1 MAGTEEDQ
9 PRCPVCAETYT
20 AEGYHLLTR
29 LSCNHTVCSTCFQ
42 GKLVKKNRVDC
53 PLCAETHQFAS
64 EFVSEI
70 TEGNEQEKE
79 DLCPKHWWKFS
90 LFCMEPWCET
100 PVCAQCVKQEHQDH
114 DFGNL
119 EDVMGEKFEALL
131 ADVESLKKR
140 FQSNEDKLIT
150 VRNNENSNSSTCIDN
165 IRKNEKE
172 LIGKINAMTEKMV
185 QKVLNQKVQLDN
197 SLNEALAKI
206 KDNSMLL
213 ESIKDTITYSG
224 SISHKSFTDK
234 MRAVKKSGEQVSG
247 AMMEAQKYIHV
258 VYQEGKT
265 SSRKLKTICGQLKN
279 TRKKI
284 PFFKV
289 KAMSRNVMKQRL
301 LSKTLINSQ
310 RTELREQNRDADA
323 ETDEDSDVE
332 IVEAPESRTEVIDIS
347 DDEDYVEKIV
357 MRTEQTQQRNV
368 KDEKKDKVAGS
379 SREENKVRRHD
390 DQKTHTDSGYRNIEK
405 LFSAR
410 NTTENGMSIVRRR
423 SKKRSAVTESDRM
436 SSTRE
441 RSLLEEVPP
450 WPKSWET
457 IDLQYQGPPAKKA
470 RREQT
475 RKETA
480 HAGEDRNCQSTRTNV
495 TPVQSPAFKLQ
506 VKKKGNHLQCFCL
519 RICLILPNKIVWLID
534 DNLFIF

>member
-1 MAGTEEDQ
+1 MAGTGEDQ

-20 AEGYHLLTR
+20 TEGYHLLTR

-42 GKLVKKNRVDC
+42 GKLVKKNCVDC
-53 PLCAETHQFAS
+53 PLCTETHQFAG
-64 EFVSEI
+64 EFVNKI
-70 TEGNEQEKE
+70 TEQKPQEHEQEKE
-79 DLCPKHWWKFS
+79 DLCPKHWWKFN
-90 LFCMEPWCET
+90 FYCMEPGCET
-100 PVCAQCVKQEHQDH
+100 PICAQCVKQEHQNH

-119 EDVMGEKFEALL
+119 EEVMGEKFEALL

-150 VRNNENSNSSTCIDN
+150 VQNKESSNNSTCIDN

-172 LIGKINAMTEKMV
+172 LTKKINAMTEQMV
-185 QKVLNQKVQLDN
+185 QKVLNQKAQLDN

-234 MRAVKKSGEQVSG
+234 MRAVKISGEQVSS
-247 AMMEAQKYIHV
+247 ALIEIQKYKHV
-258 VYQEGKT
+258 AYQEGNTT
-265 SSRKLKTICGQLKN
+265 SNRKLKAMCGQLKI

-289 KAMSRNVMKQRL
+289 KAVSRNVMKQKL
-301 LSKTLINSQ
+301 LSNISINSQ
-310 RTELREQNRDADA
+310 KTELREQNRDADA

-332 IVEAPESRTEVIDIS
+332 IVEAPKSKTEVIEVS
-347 DDEDYVEKIV
+347 DDEDFVEKIAV
-357 MRTEQTQQRNV
+357 KPEQTKQRNV

-379 SREENKVRRHD
+379 SRDENKTRRHG
-390 DQKTHTDSGYRNIEK
+390 DQKTHTDSGYRNIEN

-410 NTTENGMSIVRRR
+410 SNTENGLSKVRRR

-441 RSLLEEVPP
+441 RSLLEE
-450 WPKSWET
+450 
-457 IDLQYQGPPAKKA
+457 DLQPGPPAKRA

-475 RKETA
+475 RNEVA
-480 HAGEDRNCQSTRTNV
+480 HVGQERNPQSTSRNV
-495 TPVQSPAFKLQ
+495 TSVQSPAFNLQ
-506 VKKKGNHLQCFCL
+506 VKKKGKPLGCFYL
-519 RICLILPNKIVWLID
+519 RACLILPNKI
-534 DNLFIF
+534 NC

>member
-1 MAGTEEDQ
+1 M
-9 PRCPVCAETYT
+9 
-20 AEGYHLLTR
+20 
-29 LSCNHTVCSTCFQ
+29 
-42 GKLVKKNRVDC
+42 KKNCVDC
-53 PLCAETHQFAS
+53 PLCAQTHQFAS

-70 TEGNEQEKE
+70 TEENEQEKE

-90 LFCMEPWCET
+90 LYCMEPECET
-100 PVCAQCVKQEHQDH
+100 PICAQCVKQEHQDH

-150 VRNNENSNSSTCIDN
+150 VQNKENSNSSTCIDN

-172 LIGKINAMTEKMV
+172 LIRKINTMTEKMV

-234 MRAVKKSGEQVSG
+234 MRAVKKSGQQVSG

-265 SSRKLKTICGQLKN
+265 TSSRKLKGMCCQLKI

-289 KAMSRNVMKQRL
+289 KAVSRNVMKQKL
-301 LSKTLINSQ
+301 LSNISINSQ
-310 RTELREQNRDADA
+310 QTELREQNRDADA

-347 DDEDYVEKIV
+347 DDEDFAEKIAV
-357 MRTEQTQQRNV
+357 KPEQTQQRKV
-368 KDEKKDKVAGS
+368 KDKKKGKVAGS
-379 SREENKVRRHD
+379 SREVKKVRRPGD
-390 DQKTHTDSGYRNIEK
+390 VKTHTDSGYRNIEN

-410 NTTENGMSIVRRR
+410 NTTENGLSTVGRH

-436 SSTRE
+436 SYTRE
-441 RSLLEEVPP
+441 RSFLEEDPP
-450 WPKSWET
+450 WPQWWET
-457 IDLQYQGPPAKKA
+457 IDLQYQGPPVKRA

-475 RKETA
+475 CKETA
-480 HAGEDRNCQSTRTNV
+480 HVGQDRNCQSTRTNV

-506 VKKKGNHLQCFCL
+506 VKKKGKPLECF
-519 RICLILPNKIVWLID
+519 
-534 DNLFIF
+534 

>member
-1 MAGTEEDQ
+1 MAGTEEDH

-20 AEGYHLLTR
+20 TEGYHLLTR

-42 GKLVKKNRVDC
+42 GKLVKKNYVDC

-64 EFVSEI
+64 QFVSEI
-70 TEGNEQEKE
+70 TEQNPQEDEQKKE
-79 DLCPKHWWKFS
+79 DLCPNHWWKFS
-90 LFCMEPWCET
+90 LFCMEPGCET

-119 EDVMGEKFEALL
+119 EDVRGEKFEALL

-150 VRNNENSNSSTCIDN
+150 VQNNENSNSSTCIDN

-172 LIGKINAMTEKMV
+172 LIRKINAMTEKMV

-213 ESIKDTITYSG
+213 ESIKDTITYSW

-265 SSRKLKTICGQLKN
+265 SSRKLKTICGQLKI

-284 PFFKV
+284 PFIKV

-301 LSKTLINSQ
+301 LSKTVTNSQ
-310 RTELREQNRDADA
+310 RTELRGQNRDADA

-332 IVEAPESRTEVIDIS
+332 IVQAPESRTEVIEVS
-347 DDEDYVEKIV
+347 DDEDFVEKMGV
-357 MRTEQTQQRNV
+357 KPEQTQQRNV
-368 KDEKKDKVAGS
+368 KDEKKEKVAGS
-379 SREENKVRRHD
+379 SRGEKKVRRPG
-390 DQKTHTDSGYRNIEK
+390 DQKTHTDSGYQNIEN
-405 LFSAR
+405 LFSAGSAI
-410 NTTENGMSIVRRR
+410 ENGLSTVGSR
-423 SKKRSAVTESDRM
+423 SKKRPAVTESDRM

-441 RSLLEEVPP
+441 CSSLGEDPP
-450 WPKSWET
+450 WPTWWKT
-457 IDLQYQGPPAKKA
+457 IDLQDQGPPAKKA
-470 RREQT
+470 RLEQT
-475 RKETA
+475 RDEVV
-480 HAGEDRNCQSTRTNV
+480 HVGQDRNRQSISRNV

-506 VKKKGNHLQCFCL
+506 VKKKGNG
-519 RICLILPNKIVWLID
+519 
-534 DNLFIF
+534 